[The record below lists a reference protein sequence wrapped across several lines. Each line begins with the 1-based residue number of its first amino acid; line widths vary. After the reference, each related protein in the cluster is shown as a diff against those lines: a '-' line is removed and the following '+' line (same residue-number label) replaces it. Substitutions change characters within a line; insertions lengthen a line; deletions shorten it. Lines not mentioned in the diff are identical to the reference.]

1 MKKEKSQYLVD
12 LDECMKKRKAEYP
25 PVDAVVAAILEGVG
39 DEMNEIKRLRAAV
52 KEKYPKPDPND
63 YTSDEEYQ
71 NNQDSAPMKKTIK
84 AKKPMKGK
92 V

>member
-1 MKKEKSQYLVD
+1 MKKEKSQYQVD
-12 LDECMKKRKAEYP
+12 LEECIKNRKMNYP
-25 PVDAVVAAILEGVG
+25 PVDDVVAAILEGVG

-84 AKKPMKGK
+84 SKKHMKGK
-92 V
+92 I